1 MLTIETTSG
10 KFQFTRYATIRTRKP
25 NSSEGEFSLN
35 KVSVL
40 ITEGKDGYGVR
51 IRVGDEIQIKGLG
64 WFPITAISWCA
75 SLDREEVA
83 RRTALEEA
91 KRAAE
96 EAKRAAEEELKRYFE
111 ALSSAEL

>member
-35 KVSVL
+35 KVSAL
-40 ITEGKDGYGVR
+40 ITGGDKGFGVR
-51 IRVGDEIQIKGLG
+51 IRVGDEIRIKGLG
-64 WFPITAISWCA
+64 WLPITAVSWCA
-75 SLDREEVA
+75 SLDREQVA
-83 RRTALEEA
+83 RRSVILEA

-96 EAKRAAEEELKRYFE
+96 EAKRAAEEELKRCDE
-111 ALSSAEL
+111 ALSSAQL